1 MQGQGAFEG
10 LVSLEDEKKQIVLR
24 EMAQILESRPFRNA
38 GRSKQFL
45 QYVVQRKLAHSEPLK
60 ERTIGAELFDRPPDY
75 ATGDDPVVRVQ
86 AGEVRRRLEQYY
98 REAATEPAMRIEI
111 PVGSYSPVFREHSS
125 EVASHLPALE
135 FPAPRPVV
143 SGKRTWAQSR
153 WILVIGS
160 IALLISATVVIGVRR
175 SQVTQRTLIDEFW
188 SPVFSTPQP
197 VLVCLAKTTVYR
209 PTEALYTRYAHAHPG
224 SLQSAVDKFDQ
235 ALRLD
240 ANEQI
245 TWNRDLQED
254 PAFGV
259 ARGDAYAAVT
269 LSAFLGKIGKPD
281 QVRIGSD
288 YTFSDLKNSPSVIVG
303 AFNNRW
309 TLQITSNLHFGFVEQ
324 NGVYMIR
331 ENGSPDQVWI
341 KHFRDN
347 KNLDLSED
355 TGIVARLLDSG
366 TGQFTIVVAGI
377 GELGTQAAA
386 ELVTRQDLLE
396 PATRSLPAGW
406 QKKNL
411 ELLVQTTVTDSVPGP
426 PHIIAAYSW

>member
-1 MQGQGAFEG
+1 MQGQAAYEVG
-10 LVSLEDEKKQIVLR
+10 VSLEEAKKQLFLQ
-24 EMAQILESRPFRNA
+24 ELAQILESRHFRNA

-45 QYVVQRKLAHSEPLK
+45 QYVVKYKLAHPEPLK

-98 REAATEPAMRIEI
+98 REATPEPPVRIEI
-111 PVGSYSPVFREHSS
+111 PVGSYSPVFREPST
-125 EVASHLPALE
+125 EASHLPALE
-135 FPAPRPVV
+135 LSLPQSPLPARKWTTIRLIAVF
-143 SGKRTWAQSR
+143 A
-153 WILVIGS
+153 S
-160 IALLISATVVIGVRR
+160 IAFVTSGVVIIGIHR
-175 SQVTQRTLIDEFW
+175 SHATARTVTDEFW
-188 SPVFSTPQP
+188 APVFSTPQP
-197 VLVCLAKTTVYR
+197 VLVCLGKAAVYR
-209 PTEALYTRYAHAHPG
+209 PTEAFYERYARTHPG

-235 ALRLD
+235 VLQLD
-240 ANEQI
+240 PNEQGP
-245 TWNRDLQED
+245 WSRDLKED

-259 ARGDAYAAVT
+259 ARGDTYAAVT
-269 LSAFLGKIGKPD
+269 LSAFLGKLGKPD

-288 YTFSDLKNSPSVIVG
+288 YSFSDLKNSPSVIVG

-324 NGVYMIR
+324 NGDYMIR
-331 ENGSPDQVWI
+331 ESGGTGRIWVR
-341 KHFRDN
+341 HFRD
-347 KNLDLSED
+347 KRDQDPSED

-366 TGQFTIVVAGI
+366 TGQFTIVAAGI

-396 PATRSLPAGW
+396 HAVRDLPAGW

-411 ELLVQTTVTDSVPGP
+411 ELLVQTTITDSVPGP
-426 PHIIAAYSW
+426 PRVVAVYVW